1 MSPDDALPAEHRFSS
16 FREEPTESV
25 TDRYPSLTDALRAKN
40 ESLAGRLDQ
49 FNVLLTVDEAE
60 EIITTLYEVIGHM
73 AEDVGT
79 QGYEY
84 RLLMRVR
91 RHARTMQASLLASI
105 LPMADSPGTP
115 VQTSLELI
123 EDSSAGTVLEAILAV
138 ACSEFAAAKR

>member
-1 MSPDDALPAEHRFSS
+1 MPTPTEGVVVSSDEALPDEHRFSP
-16 FREEPTESV
+16 FQEEPTESA

-115 VQTSLELI
+115 L
-123 EDSSAGTVLEAILAV
+123 
-138 ACSEFAAAKR
+138 

>member
-1 MSPDDALPAEHRFSS
+1 VVSPDESPDEHRVSP

-25 TDRYPSLTDALRAKN
+25 IDRYPSLSDALRAKN
-40 ESLAGRLDQ
+40 ESLAGRLHE

-91 RHARTMQASLLASI
+91 LHARLMQASLLASI
-105 LPMADSPGTP
+105 LP
-115 VQTSLELI
+115 
-123 EDSSAGTVLEAILAV
+123 LAESN
-138 ACSEFAAAKR
+138 ATTT